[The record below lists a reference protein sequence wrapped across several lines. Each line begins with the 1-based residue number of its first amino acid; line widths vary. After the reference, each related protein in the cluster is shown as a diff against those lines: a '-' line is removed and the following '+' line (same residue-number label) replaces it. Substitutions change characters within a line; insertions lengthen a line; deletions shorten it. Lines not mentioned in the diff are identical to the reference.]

1 MRLGH
6 SDSRG
11 NAVGC
16 VILGAETNAGL
27 LRASQLPFVSASN
40 PHRLPSKIAKEDEHL
55 LVAAAKKGD
64 ASAFEELVNRY
75 ERKIF
80 RVTMNITRNQQD
92 AEDAMQD
99 AFLKAFGHLKDFGG
113 DSRFYTWLVRIA
125 ANEALMRLRKRR
137 ANVVSLDEPIE
148 GDEDLLPREVEDWGP
163 SPLDRFAQT
172 EMRGILEN
180 AIDALDPDFRTVFV
194 LRDIEELST
203 EETAKALNIS
213 VPAVKSRLLRA
224 RLKLRE
230 KLNRYFRQGGQN

>member
-1 MRLGH
+1 MSVGLNH
-6 SDSRG
+6 SG
-11 NAVGC
+11 EIAVGC
-16 VILGAETNAGL
+16 VMLGTEPNAGHF
-27 LRASQLPFVSASN
+27 AAPPFALTAPN
-40 PHRLPSKIAKEDEHL
+40 PHRLPSRIAKEDEHL

-64 ASAFEELVNRY
+64 TGAFEELVNRY
-75 ERKIF
+75 EKKIF

-92 AEDAMQD
+92 AEDSMQD
-99 AFLKAFGHLKDFGG
+99 AFLKAYAHLKDFGG

-137 ANVVSLDEPIE
+137 PNVLSLDEPVDGE
-148 GDEDLLPREVEDWGP
+148 EDLMPREVEDWGP
-163 SPLDRFAQT
+163 SPFDRFAQT
-172 EMRGILEN
+172 EMREVLEN

-224 RLKLRE
+224 RLKLRD
-230 KLNRYFRQGGQN
+230 KLDRYFRRGGQN